1 MTTLCRWESSSRTC
15 WKRTTRREECVFMWT
30 RIRCRWSS
38 ARRAPGRR
46 RLLLK
51 FSFLGDFLPARLR
64 CRGYRTVVPAS
75 QPDLRVPSSS
85 VPSVDMALDDI
96 GSNCTLKAA
105 NRDTVWRQ

>member
-75 QPDLRVPSSS
+75 QP
-85 VPSVDMALDDI
+85 VDTAVGAEETGPAAGHI
-96 GSNCTLKAA
+96 SCFILKA
-105 NRDTVWRQ
+105 